1 MNQSFDKLTRT
12 SRINK
17 IMVVILWVVT
27 IMQVLFTLFVIE
39 NKMLVATT
47 VLPLLFTVSI
57 TVTIL
62 HLKKIWIYNIKY
74 LMILALAIVNII
86 FVVIFRDLNGLITMY
101 VAIAVIAL
109 YQEPLLI
116 ISTAVLCG
124 MSMSYGYFSGNGVSM
139 FGAFNTTSG
148 FVNIIFTLAIFTYIV
163 TINSQASFK
172 MQQAAI
178 EEKEEKEEAA
188 NNIKKIL
195 DVLKESVSVL
205 TVIRTQLITDIDQT
219 EEISNTVSN
228 SFINIGT
235 FTSTQETSLLDM
247 ADKVSHQMIEIQ
259 KVVEENTHVYQ
270 FTEKTN
276 EITTQVSEKVKQLSS
291 DMTVVTSNTS
301 DAVISI
307 DEFVMYAK
315 NVGDVLES
323 VNKTSEQINLLA
335 LNAAIEAARAGEHGK
350 GFAVVAQEVGK
361 LAIESKESTVQI
373 SDILN
378 KITLKANEL
387 SVQIATINSNITNSN
402 HITENIVTVFDSLKE
417 DATQAAE
424 NSKKAMTQAAEAEKY
439 SIIFKSKVNDVIN
452 LSNQTSDVVQHSL
465 SDVTKQN
472 QLVSQIVSK
481 SEELNTVIK
490 ELEHYL

>member
-17 IMVVILWVVT
+17 IMVIVLWVVT
-27 IMQVLFTLFVIE
+27 VMQVLFTIFVIE
-39 NKMLVATT
+39 DKMLVATT

-57 TVTIL
+57 AVTFL
-62 HLKKIWIYNIKY
+62 HIKKLWIYNIKY
-74 LMILALAIVNII
+74 IMILALSIINVI
-86 FVVIFRDLNGLITMY
+86 FVVIFKDLNGLITMY

-116 ISTAVLCG
+116 ISTAALCG
-124 MSMSYGYFSGNGVSM
+124 ISMSYGYFSGNGVDM
-139 FGAFNTTSG
+139 FGAFTSTSG
-148 FVNIIFTLAIFTYIV
+148 FINIIFTLAIFTYIV

-178 EEKEEKEEAA
+178 EEKEKQEKSA
-188 NNIKKIL
+188 NNMEKIL

-205 TVIRTQLITDIDQT
+205 TVIRTQLITDISQT
-219 EEISNTVSN
+219 EDISNTVSN
-228 SFINIGT
+228 SFNNIGT
-235 FTSTQETSLLDM
+235 YTSSQENSLLDM
-247 ADKVSHQMIEIQ
+247 ADKVSQQMIEIQ
-259 KVVEENTHVYQ
+259 KVVEENTFVSQ

-276 EITTQVSEKVKQLSS
+276 EITTQVSDIVKQLSS
-291 DMTVVTSNTS
+291 DMTVVTSSTA

-307 DEFVMYAK
+307 EEFVKYAQ
-315 NVGDVLES
+315 NVSEVLES

-361 LAIESKESTVQI
+361 LAIESKDSTVQI
-373 SDILN
+373 SDILS
-378 KITLKANEL
+378 KITLKADEL
-387 SVQIATINSNITNSN
+387 SVQIATISSNVTNSN
-402 HITENIVTVFDSLKE
+402 DITENIVTVFDNLKG
-417 DATQAAE
+417 DATLAAE

-439 SIIFKSKVNDVIN
+439 SVIFKGKVNEVIN

-472 QLVSQIVSK
+472 QLVSQIGSK

-490 ELEHYL
+490 ELETHL

>member
-1 MNQSFDKLTRT
+1 MNQSFDKLKRT

-17 IMVVILWVVT
+17 IMVIVLWVVT
-27 IMQVLFTLFVIE
+27 VMQVLFTIFVIE
-39 NKMLVATT
+39 DKMLVATT

-57 TVTIL
+57 GVTFL
-62 HLKKIWIYNIKY
+62 HIKKIWIYNIKY
-74 LMILALAIVNII
+74 IMILALSIINVI
-86 FVVIFRDLNGLITMY
+86 FVVIFKDLNGLITMY

-116 ISTAVLCG
+116 ISTAALCG
-124 MSMSYGYFSGNGVSM
+124 ISMSYGYFSGNGVNM

-148 FVNIIFTLAIFTYIV
+148 FVNILFTLTIFTYIV

-188 NNIKKIL
+188 NNMKKIL

-205 TVIRTQLITDIDQT
+205 TVIRTQLITDINQT
-219 EEISNTVSN
+219 EEISDTVSN
-228 SFINIGT
+228 SFNNIGT
-235 FTSTQETSLLDM
+235 FTSSQEASLLDM
-247 ADKVSHQMIEIQ
+247 ADKVSNQMIEIQ
-259 KVVEENTHVYQ
+259 KVVEENTYVSE
-270 FTEKTN
+270 FTEKTD
-276 EITTQVSEKVKQLSS
+276 EITSQVSDKVKQLSA
-291 DMTVVTSNTS
+291 DMTIVTSSTS

-307 DEFVMYAK
+307 EEFVKYAK
-315 NVGDVLES
+315 NVSEVLES

-361 LAIESKESTVQI
+361 LAVESKDSTVQI

-387 SVQIATINSNITNSN
+387 STQIATISSNVTNSN
-402 HITENIVTVFDSLKE
+402 HITDNIVTVFDSLKE

-439 SIIFKSKVNDVIN
+439 SIIFKTKVNEVIS
-452 LSNQTSDVVQHSL
+452 LSNQTSEVVDNSL

-472 QLVSQIVSK
+472 KLVSQIVSK

-490 ELEHYL
+490 ELENYL